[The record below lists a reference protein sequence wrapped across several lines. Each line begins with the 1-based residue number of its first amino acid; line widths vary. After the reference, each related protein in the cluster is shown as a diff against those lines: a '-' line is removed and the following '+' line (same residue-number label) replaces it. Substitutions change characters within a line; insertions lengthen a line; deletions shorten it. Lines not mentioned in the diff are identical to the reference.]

1 MVRFQSRPQHVYGL
15 PRTLTVAR
23 IIGFT
28 LIELLVVMTIIATLL
43 TLAVPRYFGGVDR
56 AKEAVFET
64 ELATLRDCIDKYNGD
79 TGRYPIHLM
88 IWLPRNTCMLFR
100 TTRLQRL
107 CDMDRSPT

>member
-23 IIGFT
+23 ITGFT

-56 AKEAVFET
+56 AKEAVLKQN
-64 ELATLRDCIDKYNGD
+64 LATLRDCIVWEDARIAAESLLNECVVTARAEVSGSHSRAD
-79 TGRYPIHLM
+79 L
-88 IWLPRNTCMLFR
+88 
-100 TTRLQRL
+100 
-107 CDMDRSPT
+107 